1 MRLLIPLTVLM
12 FCVFT
17 LLIGCEQS
25 MRQPIM
31 EIVKPPSDTM
41 EIVEPPQD
49 SLEMAQAAME
59 RVNERR
65 TEAHQKAEEIG
76 DFSTVFTASEDIFKE
91 KLGFRKGF
99 WVDLVDIYRQEN
111 LEDTARLEALENL
124 EGAFAEKVKDG
135 TLGMFYFTYISSF
148 DELIVEYLRLS
159 FEFPE
164 KSEEERLTLFRG
176 SVTDREIIIV
186 FP

>member
-1 MRLLIPLTVLM
+1 MM
-12 FCVFT
+12 K
-17 LLIGCEQS
+17 
-25 MRQPIM
+25 QPIM
-31 EIVKPPSDTM
+31 EIVKPPEDTM
-41 EIVEPPQD
+41 EIVDPPQD

-65 TEAHQKAEEIG
+65 TEAHQEAEETG
-76 DFSTVFTASEDIFKE
+76 DFSTLFTTSEEIFKE
-91 KLGFRKGF
+91 ELGFRKGL

-111 LEDTARLEALENL
+111 LENTARLEALENL
-124 EGAFAEKVKDG
+124 ESAFAEKVQDG

-148 DELIVEYLRLS
+148 DALIVEYLRLS

-164 KSEEERLTLFRG
+164 KSEEERLTLFRE